1 MKNKERVLLVLLN
14 VIRSVF
20 MSEKNKKVLIFCPS
34 FFGYEKRMA
43 DAFRNNGF
51 DVTLY
56 DERPSNSFI
65 GKVSLRLNFKFY
77 KPVVK
82 KYIQKIIDEN
92 KDSDFDYIFVVK
104 GEAMGQAE
112 VELLKSAYPNAK
124 TVLYFWDSVENIPD
138 GEKKIA
144 FYDKVFTFDPN
155 DAKKYNLPFL
165 PIPYGK
171 EYTKPQQTGDYDY
184 DVAFIGTAHSVRPRI
199 VKQIKKQCENMG
211 RRCFT
216 YFYSPHILVYLL
228 NKLTNKDYKYLSLK
242 EVNFKALSTE
252 EVCRIYDGSR
262 CVMDIEHPKQNGTTT
277 RPVEMLPMK
286 KKIITTNKYVKNF
299 EFYSE
304 NNFLIIDREDPQLK
318 EEFFNCEYIPVEE
331 DVLYKYS
338 PENFVKTLLGE

>member
-1 MKNKERVLLVLLN
+1 MSNLGKN
-14 VIRSVF
+14 
-20 MSEKNKKVLIFCPS
+20 VLIFCPK

-43 DAFRNNGF
+43 DAFKNAGF
-51 DVTLY
+51 GVTLY

-65 GKVSLRLNFKFY
+65 GKTSLRLNFKFY

-82 KYIQKIIDEN
+82 KYIVKVIAEN
-92 KDSDFDYIFVVK
+92 KNTDFDYIFVVK

-112 VELLKSAYPNAK
+112 VEMLKNSYPNAK
-124 TVLYFWDSVENIPD
+124 TVLYFWDSVKNIPD

-171 EYTKPQQTGDYDY
+171 EYTKPEQREDYDY
-184 DVAFIGTAHSVRPRI
+184 DVAFIGTAHSIRPRI
-199 VKQIKKQCENMG
+199 VKQIKQQCENMG
-211 RRCFT
+211 RKCFT
-216 YFYSPHILVYLL
+216 YFYSPHILVYWL
-228 NKLTNKDYKYLSLK
+228 NKLTNKDYKYISLK
-242 EVNFKALSTE
+242 EVNFKPLSTE
-252 EVCRIYDGSR
+252 EVCEIYNGSR

-286 KKIITTNKYVKNF
+286 KKIITTNSYVKNF
-299 EFYSE
+299 EFYND

-331 DVLYKYS
+331 EVLYKYS
-338 PENFVKTLLGE
+338 PEKFVEALLED